1 MLYLVE
7 FRRILCLY
15 AWCDSCKTI
24 AKCWLM
30 SQFNDDGKYPGP
42 VQRLIKS
49 FQKFKLHLSCNMSI
63 TLTEF
68 DERIGEQ
75 MSKRNHK
82 LKFESENNAL

>member
-1 MLYLVE
+1 M
-7 FRRILCLY
+7 RGQ
-15 AWCDSCKTI
+15 CDSCKTI

-30 SQFNDDGKYPGP
+30 SQFNAGGNYPGP